1 MPSIAS
7 GCFCLGPHHG
17 TVALAARSTE
27 GGPMTA
33 TTRARPEDLRAEH
46 RDGFGL
52 GEREPRLSWQL
63 PDGAIRQLAYE
74 VECEDGT
81 SSRVAGPANVLL
93 RWPFDPLTSG
103 ERREIRVRLETDRG
117 RTDWSAPLVVEAG
130 LLDASDWRATW
141 VCTGAE
147 PGEAGHRPAYRI
159 RGEVQIDRPV
169 RRARLY
175 ATAHGI
181 YEPSVDGER
190 IGLEELAPGYT
201 EYGVRTQVQTYD
213 VTALM
218 TPGTHTVEALTPTTS
233 GARRRRSWRSRG

>member
-93 RWPFDPLTSG
+93 RGPFDPLTSG

-159 RGEVQIDRPV
+159 RGEVQIDR
-169 RRARLY
+169 RY
-175 ATAHGI
+175 
-181 YEPSVDGER
+181 D
-190 IGLEELAPGYT
+190 APGCT
-201 EYGVRTQVQTYD
+201 RPP
-213 VTALM
+213 TAS
-218 TPGTHTVEALTPTTS
+218 TNRPSTAS
-233 GARRRRSWRSRG
+233 GSASRSWRRATRSTASVPRCRRTTSPH